1 MSKPLLEFNDRGIYC
16 AAGNFYIDP
25 WRPVKNAV
33 ITHAHSDH
41 ARWGSQK
48 YLAHTLSR
56 EVLKYRL
63 GNIDLETI
71 DFNQPVS
78 LNGVQISLHPAG
90 HIIGSAQVRVEYKG
104 EVWVVSGDY
113 KVEDD
118 GISEPFEP
126 VKCHSFI
133 SECTF
138 GMPVYK
144 WRPQQEIFDG
154 MNNWWRQNVEEGKTT
169 VLVGYSLGKAQRILQ
184 GLDLSIG
191 NVYTHGVIENTNEA
205 LRRNGVKLKP
215 TQKVTAD
222 SNREEMRKGLII
234 CPPSS
239 VGTPWMRKFYP
250 YSFGYCSGW
259 MALRGAKRRRAA
271 DRGFVLSDHADWEGL
286 IGAIKATECETVY
299 LTHGYTAS
307 FSRYLTEI
315 GYDAH
320 EAHTIYGG
328 DEVNEADEDPV
339 KLVNDDGEVF
349 SEAGAA
355 ADGGSDSEDLEVTEI
370 NGGKEKLK
378 VFKPPLTDAEKS
390 IALKKAKRLGGAL

>member
-1 MSKPLLEFNDRGIYC
+1 MPSKPLLEFNDNGIYC
-16 AAGNFYIDP
+16 SAGDFYIDP
-25 WRPVKNAV
+25 WRPVKDAI

-41 ARWGSQK
+41 AKWGHQN

-63 GNIDLETI
+63 GDINLETM
-71 DFNQPVS
+71 DYGQS
-78 LNGVQISLHPAG
+78 CCRNGVLISFHPAG
-90 HIIGSAQVRVEYKG
+90 HIIGSAQVRLEYKG
-104 EVWVVSGDY
+104 EIWVVSGDY

-118 GISEPFEP
+118 GICTPFEP

-144 WRPQQEIFDG
+144 WKPQQTIYDD
-154 MNNWWRQNVEEGKTT
+154 MNNWWRQNIKEGKTT

-184 GLDLSIG
+184 GLDLTIG

-205 LRRNGVKLKP
+205 LKRNGVELNP
-215 TQKVTAD
+215 TTRITTET
-222 SNREEMRKGLII
+222 NREEMRNGLIL

-239 VGTPWMRKFYP
+239 VGTSWMRKFFP

-271 DRGFVLSDHADWEGL
+271 DRGFVLSDHADWDGL

-307 FSRYLTEI
+307 FSRYLSEI
-315 GYDAH
+315 GYDSH
-320 EAHTIYGG
+320 EAHTLYGG
-328 DEVNEADEDPV
+328 DEANELDEDPV
-339 KLVNDDGEVF
+339 KLVDEKGDVIDKSEEGEV
-349 SEAGAA
+349 SSRE
-355 ADGGSDSEDLEVTEI
+355 E
-370 NGGKEKLK
+370 EKLK
-378 VFKPPLTDAEKS
+378 GADDNSREVKKGVMTNSEKS
-390 IALKKAKRLGGAL
+390 MALKKAKKAGGAI